1 MTYPNIYAAQVG
13 PLALATLD
21 ANFLW
26 ATDIQSQAIT
36 ANAGGTADAIT
47 ATYIPAVTALINGLT
62 LYVRASA
69 SNATT
74 TPQFSPNGLTA
85 RTIVK
90 ATGSLVVGDIAGAG
104 HWLQLTYDTTL
115 VAWVLSNPADT
126 QGGNLQ
132 ATSIN
137 GGQLAGLRNRIING
151 DMRIDQRSSYAA
163 QINVTSPAFIADR
176 FAFSSNQN
184 GKWSVQDQPDT
195 TNPGFINSAY
205 VTPSVTY
212 ATGSTDFALI
222 EHKIEG
228 LNVADLAWG
237 TASAK
242 AVTISFWVKT
252 SVTGSHCVS
261 VLNSSANRCYLA
273 AYTVAVANTWQKVTL
288 TIPGDT
294 TGTWLTTTGIGIWL
308 RWGIAIGATYYGTA
322 GSWGSTVYYAQSG
335 DANISNTASSSF
347 VLTGVQLEVGSV
359 ATTFEQRPYGME
371 LALCQR
377 YYYRI
382 SPAANTYYGIGL
394 VGAATTGAANIQFKV
409 SMRSAPTALEQT
421 GTASDYKVATT
432 TTALVA
438 CTAVPTHLGSTNT
451 ESATIGFTSGTLGGT
466 AGQVTFFASGG
477 VSTSYLGWSAEL

>member
-151 DMRIDQRSSYAA
+151 DMRVAQRGS
-163 QINVTSPAFIADR
+163 VTS
-176 FAFSSNQN
+176 S
-184 GKWSVQDQPDT
+184 
-195 TNPGFINSAY
+195 SAY
-205 VTPSVTY
+205 TLDRWIVNSSGASVTTVQGGVSF
-212 ATGSTDFALI
+212 TGTTLANALTIQGAASVTGTGIQQRI
-222 EHKIEG
+222 ES
-228 LNVADLAWG
+228 LNSRDLAG
-237 TASAK
+237 KT
-242 AVTISFWVKT
+242 VTISFWT
-252 SVTGSHCVS
+252 YQDTGATTTPLIS
-261 VLNSSANRCYLA
+261 LYR
-273 AYTVAVANTWQKVTL
+273 ANTLDTFSGITL
-288 TIPGDT
+288 DSASQSYSVPTA
-294 TGTWLTTTGIGIWL
+294 TWTFVSKTFTVSTS
-308 RWGIAIGATYYGTA
+308 AIYGLMLDISSVGAILGGKTA
-322 GSWGSTVYYAQSG
+322 YF
-335 DANISNTASSSF
+335 AN
-347 VLTGVQLEVGSV
+347 VQLEVGSV

-377 YYYRI
+377 YLPVVQSTI
-382 SPAANTYYGIGL
+382 SGQNPIGL
-394 VGAATTGAANIQFKV
+394 GQAISTTQSLLHYKFTTTPRVTPTSIALTTVGNYLASQSNGTVNACSSVTLNYANADSATLVFTTTG
-409 SMRSAPTALEQT
+409 
-421 GTASDYKVATT
+421 
-432 TTALVA
+432 LVA
-438 CTAVPTHLGSTNT
+438 GSA
-451 ESATIGFTSGTLGGT
+451 SYCWISGISERLLFNGC
-466 AGQVTFFASGG
+466 
-477 VSTSYLGWSAEL
+477 EL